1 MSAAAGPAGAAAGAP
16 APRPRGAVRVVHAAD
31 VHLDSPLRGL
41 RRLGDDA
48 VAQTLRAATRGA
60 LERLVA
66 LCEDSGADAL
76 LLAGDLYDGT
86 WHDYATGRFFTRQVQ
101 RLADSGV
108 RVFVVS
114 GNHDAESQITR
125 SLTLPANVHRFGVD
139 GAGTEVDEH
148 LGLAVHGQGYRTRAV
163 STNLAAGYPARVPG
177 LVNVGLL
184 HATVDG
190 SQGEHERYAPCSVA
204 DLTALGYE
212 YVALGHVHAREVLAT
227 GRTTVAYSG
236 NLQGRHPRETG
247 PKGAYV
253 VDLLPDGEASLAFH
267 ALDVARWESLEV
279 DVTGAA
285 DVAGAAEAL
294 REALLGAREGAGDRP
309 LVVRA
314 TLTGPTAAA
323 ADLADAER
331 LRQEAEQV
339 AEGAGVVLEKVESRA
354 RVPRAGGGDDPE
366 LVEAVRRAAEALAHD
381 PALTGHVRAVRNEVG
396 RLLKEADL
404 LDLGDPRALRALAER
419 AAEDLVTRLGGGR

>member
-1 MSAAAGPAGAAAGAP
+1 MTDRAAN
-16 APRPRGAVRVVHAAD
+16 AVRVVHAAD

-48 VAQTLRAATRGA
+48 VAATLRAATRGA
-60 LERLVA
+60 LEALVA
-66 LCEDSGADAL
+66 LCEAQRADAL

-101 RLADSGV
+101 RLADSGI
-108 RVFVVS
+108 RVFIVS
-114 GNHDAESQITR
+114 GNHDAESQITH
-125 SLTLPANVHRFGVD
+125 SLTLPGNAHRFGVD
-139 GAGTEVDEH
+139 SPGTVVDEH

-163 STNLAAGYPARVPG
+163 SSNLAAGYPRRVPD

-190 SQGEHERYAPCSVA
+190 SRSGGEHERYAPCSIA

-227 GRTTVAYSG
+227 GPTTVAYSG

-247 PKGAYV
+247 AKGAYV
-253 VDLLPDGEASLAFH
+253 VDLVPGEQARLTFH

-285 DVAGAAEAL
+285 DVAEVMGSL
-294 REALLGAREGAGDRP
+294 RERMLHTRREAGDRP

-314 TLTGPTAAA
+314 VLTGPTAAA

-331 LRQEAEQV
+331 LRQEAEQA
-339 AEGAGVVLEKVESRA
+339 AEAAGVVLERVRSQTRA
-354 RVPRAGGGDDPE
+354 PRAGGGDDPE
-366 LVEAVRRAAEALAHD
+366 LVAAVRAAADALARD
-381 PALTGHVRAVRNEVG
+381 PVQAQALRGVRGVRGEVG
-396 RLLKEADL
+396 RLLSDAGL
-404 LDLGDPRALRALAER
+404 LDLGDPRVVGELAR
-419 AAEDLVTRLGGGR
+419 QAADDLSTRLGGR

>member
-1 MSAAAGPAGAAAGAP
+1 MTGRLP
-16 APRPRGAVRVVHAAD
+16 GAVRVVHAAD

-48 VAQTLRAATRGA
+48 VADTLRAATRGA
-60 LERLVA
+60 LEALVG
-66 LCEDSGADAL
+66 LCEDERADAL

-101 RLADSGV
+101 RLADSGIK
-108 RVFVVS
+108 VFVVS
-114 GNHDAESQITR
+114 GNHDAESQITH
-125 SLTLPANVHRFGVD
+125 SLTLPPNVHRFGVD
-139 GAGTEVDEH
+139 SPGTVVEEH

-163 STNLAAGYPARVPG
+163 SSNLAAGYPREVPG
-177 LVNVGLL
+177 VVNVGLL

-190 SQGEHERYAPCSVA
+190 SRSGGEHERYAPCSVD

-247 PKGAYV
+247 AKGAYV
-253 VDLLPDGEASLAFH
+253 VDLVPGEQAQLTFH

-285 DVAGAAEAL
+285 DVADAMGVLRGRLLEA
-294 REALLGAREGAGDRP
+294 RRGAGDRP

-314 TLTGPTAAA
+314 VLDGPTAAA

-339 AEGAGVVLEKVESRA
+339 AEAAGVVLERVDSRA
-354 RVPRAGGGDDPE
+354 RPPRAGGADDPE
-366 LVEAVRRAAEALAHD
+366 LVAAVRAAADALAQD
-381 PALTGHVRAVRNEVG
+381 PALTTLVRGVRGEVG
-396 RLLKEADL
+396 RLLSDAGL
-404 LDLGDPRALRALAER
+404 LDLADPRALAALARR
-419 AAEDLVTRLGGGR
+419 AAQDLSTRLEGR

>member
-1 MSAAAGPAGAAAGAP
+1 MTERLPGS
-16 APRPRGAVRVVHAAD
+16 VRVVHAAD

-48 VAQTLRAATRGA
+48 VADTLRAATRGA
-60 LERLVA
+60 LEALVA
-66 LCEDSGADAL
+66 LCEDQRADAL

-101 RLADSGV
+101 RLADSGIK
-108 RVFVVS
+108 VFVVS
-114 GNHDAESQITR
+114 GNHDAESQITH
-125 SLTLPANVHRFGVD
+125 SLTLPPNVHRFGVD
-139 GAGTEVDEH
+139 SPGTVVEEH

-163 STNLAAGYPARVPG
+163 SSNLAAGYPREVPG
-177 LVNVGLL
+177 VVNVGLL

-190 SQGEHERYAPCSVA
+190 SRSGGEHERYAPCSVA

-247 PKGAYV
+247 AKGAYV
-253 VDLLPDGEASLAFH
+253 VDLVPGEPAALTFH

-285 DVAGAAEAL
+285 DVADVVGVLRDRLLEA
-294 REALLGAREGAGDRP
+294 RRDAGDRP
-309 LVVRA
+309 LVVRLA
-314 TLTGPTAAA
+314 LDGPTAAA

-339 AEGAGVVLEKVESRA
+339 AETAGVVLEKVESRA
-354 RVPRAGGGDDPE
+354 RLPRAGGADDPE
-366 LVEAVRRAAEALAHD
+366 LVAAVRAAADALAQD
-381 PALTGHVRAVRNEVG
+381 PALTQLVRGVRGDVG
-396 RLLKEADL
+396 RLLSDAGL
-404 LDLGDPRALRALAER
+404 LDLGDPRALSALARR
-419 AAEDLVTRLGGGR
+419 AAQDLSTRLEGR

>member
-1 MSAAAGPAGAAAGAP
+1 MSTPG
-16 APRPRGAVRVVHAAD
+16 PRPPGAVRVVHAAD

-48 VAQTLRAATRGA
+48 VAQTLRVATRGA

-66 LCEDSGADAL
+66 LCVDSGADAL
-76 LLAGDLYDGT
+76 VLAGDLYDGT

-101 RLADSGV
+101 RLDDEGV
-108 RVFVVS
+108 RVFLVS
-114 GNHDAESQITR
+114 GNHDAESQITH
-125 SLTLPANVHRFGVD
+125 SLTLPGNVHRFSVD
-139 GAGTEVDEH
+139 GPETVVDEH

-163 STNLAAGYPARVPG
+163 SSNLAAGYPGRVPG
-177 LVNVGLL
+177 VANVGLL

-227 GRTTVAYSG
+227 GATTIAYSG

-247 PKGAYV
+247 AKGAHV
-253 VDLLPDGEASLAFH
+253 VDLVPGQEARVAFH
-267 ALDVARWESLEV
+267 ALDVARWESLAV

-285 DVAGAAEAL
+285 DVAEVAGALHREMLAA
-294 REALLGAREGAGDRP
+294 REAAGDRP
-309 LVVRA
+309 VVVRA
-314 TLTGPTAAA
+314 RLHGPTAAA
-323 ADLADAER
+323 AALADTER
-331 LRQEAEQV
+331 LRQEAEQA
-339 AEGAGVVLEKVESRA
+339 AEAAGVVLEKVESRA
-354 RVPRAGGGDDPE
+354 RPPRAGGGDDPE
-366 LVEAVRRAAEALAHD
+366 LLEAVRRAAQAMAGD
-381 PALTGHVRAVRNEVG
+381 PALTQHVRGVRNEVG

-419 AAEDLVTRLGGGR
+419 AAEDLTTRLAGGR